1 MRGLVREKEQAEQQ
15 GDREKLK
22 NVCHLGDKKN
32 TTDKTKTEGRKKVK
46 KLILAECWRLEAKDE

>member
-1 MRGLVREKEQAEQQ
+1 MREKEQAEQQ

-22 NVCHLGDKKN
+22 KYVCHLGDKKN